1 MFILIVGLN
10 VKHSSMIC
18 QVIYFGKIY
27 GRGGVDYAHYY
38 YFYLHSYVFSTLGHM
53 HGLLLSLRVSN
64 CFCRKGA
71 DLELFTTMKLV

>member
-10 VKHSSMIC
+10 VNHSSMIC

-27 GRGGVDYAHYY
+27 GRGGGGLRPLLLLLSTFICI
-38 YFYLHSYVFSTLGHM
+38 FYIGAQ
-53 HGLLLSLRVSN
+53 GLLLSLRVSI
-64 CFCRKGA
+64 CFYRTGD

>member
-38 YFYLHSYVFSTLGHM
+38 YFYVHSLGHM

-64 CFCRKGA
+64 CFYRKGA